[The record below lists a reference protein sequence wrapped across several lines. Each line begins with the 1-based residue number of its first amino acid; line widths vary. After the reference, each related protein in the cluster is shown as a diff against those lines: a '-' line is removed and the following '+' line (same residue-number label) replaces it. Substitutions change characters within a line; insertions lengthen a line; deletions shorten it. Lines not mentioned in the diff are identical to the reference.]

1 MYSSIESYIKH
12 HGWTKTARVD
22 YIMNQII
29 DGKTYDEVLEI
40 AVNQYNIFPNERQ
53 LKNVWNYVMKIRESI
68 MWIPE

>member
-12 HGWTKTARVD
+12 QGLTKTDRVD
-22 YIMNQII
+22 YIMNQMI
-29 DGKTYDEVLEI
+29 DGKTYDEVLEV

>member
-1 MYSSIESYIKH
+1 MYSSIESYIEH

-22 YIMNQII
+22 YIMNQMI

>member
-1 MYSSIESYIKH
+1 MYQSIESYIKH

-22 YIMNQII
+22 YIMNQIV

-53 LKNVWNYVMKIRESI
+53 FKGVWNYVMKIRESLE
-68 MWIPE
+68 WIPE

>member
-1 MYSSIESYIKH
+1 MYQSIESYIKH

-22 YIMNQII
+22 YIMNQIV

-53 LKNVWNYVMKIRESI
+53 FKAVWNYVMKIRESLE
-68 MWIPE
+68 WIPE